1 MAAIAGPAI
10 NKMSKISRRDLLQ
23 FIGAGGVGV
32 AGGILYGEGVQRNV
46 EFLIPQV
53 VPPEDYSPGVAT
65 WYNTVCNQCSA
76 GCGISVRIREGKAK
90 KIEGNPVHPVSQG
103 RLCARGQ
110 AGLNVLYNPDRIRT
124 PLQNAAQRGS
134 GNYAE
139 ISWDEALTTL
149 GSRIGRLKI
158 EGKAGRVRLLTGRT
172 RGHLDELFAQ
182 FMGLLGSEHYQQY
195 DFTYPAAIRAANRIS
210 FGVDQLPY
218 YDIKHADFLL
228 SFGAD
233 YLGTWLSPV
242 HHSLAYG
249 HLRQGRQGRR
259 GKTVQIEPRMSLSGA
274 AADEWI
280 AARPG
285 TEGLLALGIAH
296 ALVNAGNYL
305 GSDRDEW
312 SIALEAYSPSTV
324 SAETDVSE
332 ESIVRLATE
341 FSAPGTSLAIAGGA
355 TAAGTNAVA
364 SVVAVNALNYL
375 AGNLGQRGGVIFN
388 SDPAFSATAGSRQ
401 AGLRGM
407 LDLVEAMEAGDVE
420 VLLVHDTNPVYAL
433 PENVR
438 FRRAMENVPLI
449 VALSSF
455 HDETTAM
462 ADFILPTNTYL
473 ESWGDDVPD
482 PGVGFPVASISQPVV
497 AKLYDTLAVGDIILL
512 LARRIGGELPIRLHW
527 ATMEEFIKERW
538 REEYELRSAAGED
551 QDFEAFWRASLEAG
565 VWGQPGAATGDESV
579 PSSSSMIASITDPV
593 SKFAGSESDYPFVLH
608 PYLTATF
615 TDGRGANLPWLQEL
629 PDPMTSVVYG
639 SWAELNPV
647 TADELG
653 IREGDILEVESP
665 AGSIR
670 VPALIFPAIR
680 PGVIAIPIG
689 QGHSAYGRY
698 ASDRGVNPIHIVA
711 TQVDDQSGDLAWA
724 ATRVKIK
731 RTGERLHIIKTDG
744 VTRTLGRQIL
754 GPKNDH
760 A

>member
-1 MAAIAGPAI
+1 
-10 NKMSKISRRDLLQ
+10 MSKISRRDLLQ
-23 FIGAGGVGV
+23 YIGAGGIGAVGGV
-32 AGGILYGEGVQRNV
+32 LYGESVQRNV
-46 EFLIPQV
+46 ELLIPQV

-110 AGLNVLYNPDRIRT
+110 AGLNVLYNPDRIRM
-124 PLQNAAQRGS
+124 PLRNTGQRGS
-134 GNYAE
+134 GNFEE
-139 ISWDEALTTL
+139 ISWDETLTTVASRL
-149 GSRIGRLKI
+149 GRIKI
-158 EGKAGRVRLLTGRT
+158 EGEASRVRLLSGRV

-182 FMGLLGSEHYQQY
+182 FMSLLGSDHYQQY
-195 DFTYPAAIRAANRIS
+195 DFTYPSALMAANKMS
-210 FGVDQLPY
+210 FGIDVLPY
-218 YDIKHADFLL
+218 YDIKNADFLL

-249 HLRQGRQGRR
+249 HLRQGRQGQR

-296 ALVNAGNYL
+296 ALVSAGHYL
-305 GSDRDEW
+305 GGDRDEW
-312 SIALEAYSPSTV
+312 SSALQAYSPSQV
-324 SAETDVSE
+324 SAATEVSE
-332 ESIVRLATE
+332 NTIARIARE
-341 FSAPGTSLAIAGGA
+341 FSASTASLAIAGGA

-364 SVVAVNALNYL
+364 SIVAVNALNYL
-375 AGNLGQRGGVIFN
+375 AANLNQPGGIIFN
-388 SDPAFSATAGSRQ
+388 TEPAFSDTSGSTQ
-401 AGLRGM
+401 AGLQGM
-407 LDLVEAMEAGDVE
+407 LDLVAAMEAGDVE
-420 VLLVHDTNPVYAL
+420 VLLVHDTNPVFAL
-433 PENVR
+433 PANVG
-438 FRRAMENVPLI
+438 FRQAMKNVPLI

-455 HDETTAM
+455 RDETTEM
-462 ADFILPTNTYL
+462 ADFILPTSTYL

-497 AKLYDTLAVGDIILL
+497 ATLYDTLPTGDIVLS
-512 LARRIGGELPIRLHW
+512 LARQIGGELPVSMHW

-538 REEYELRSAAGED
+538 REEFEERGTEAAD
-551 QDFEAFWRASLEAG
+551 QEFEEFWRAALEAG
-565 VWGQPGAATGDESV
+565 VWGQPGAAAGDQAL
-579 PSSSSMIASITDPV
+579 PSSSSIIASISDPV
-593 SKFAGSESDYPFVLH
+593 SEFAGDSSAYPLVLH

-615 TDGRGANLPWLQEL
+615 LDGRGANLPWLQEL

-653 IREGDILEVESP
+653 IREGDVLDVESA
-665 AGSIR
+665 AGTVR
-670 VPALIFPAIR
+670 VPALIFPAIK
-680 PGVIAIPIG
+680 PGVVAMPIG
-689 QGHSAYGRY
+689 QGHAAYGRY
-698 ASDRGVNPIHIVA
+698 AKDRGVNPIHIVA
-711 TQVDDQSGDLAWA
+711 TLMDDRAGDLAWA

-731 RTGERLHIIKTDG
+731 NTGERLHIIKTDG

-754 GPKNDH
+754 GPGNDH
-760 A
+760 G

>member
-1 MAAIAGPAI
+1 MP
-10 NKMSKISRRDLLQ
+10 KISRRDLLK
-23 FIGAGGVGV
+23 FVGAGSVGV
-32 AGGILYGEGVQRNV
+32 AGGILYGEGVQREV

-53 VPPEDYSPGVAT
+53 LPPEDYSPGVAS

-124 PLQNAAQRGS
+124 PLRNAAQRGS
-134 GNYAE
+134 GNFAE
-139 ISWDEALTTL
+139 TKWDEALTTI

-158 EGKAGRVRLLTGRT
+158 EGKASRVRLLTGRV
-172 RGHLDELFAQ
+172 RGHLDELLVQ

-195 DFTYPAAIRAANRIS
+195 DFTYPAAIQAANRIS

-242 HHSLAYG
+242 HNSLAYG
-249 HLRQGRQGRR
+249 HLRQGRQGQR

-296 ALVNAGNYL
+296 ALVSAGNYP
-305 GSDRDEW
+305 GNDRGEW
-312 SIALEAYSPSTV
+312 LIALEPYSPAKV
-324 SAETDVSE
+324 ADATDVPADT
-332 ESIVRLATE
+332 IARLAGE
-341 FSAPGTSLAIAGGA
+341 FSASKTSLAIAGGA

-375 AGNLGQRGGVIFN
+375 VGNLGQRGGVIFN

-401 AGLRGM
+401 AGLQGM

-420 VLLVHDTNPVYAL
+420 VLLLHDANPVYAL
-433 PENVR
+433 PASVR
-438 FRRAMENVPLI
+438 FRQAMENVPLV

-462 ADFILPTNTYL
+462 ADFILPTSTYL

-497 AKLYDTLAVGDIILL
+497 AKLYDTLPVGDIMLS
-512 LARRIGGELPIRLHW
+512 LARQIGGELPIRMYW
-527 ATMEEFIKERW
+527 RTTEEFIKERW
-538 REEYELRSAAGED
+538 REEYELRAAED
-551 QDFEAFWRASLEAG
+551 ENHDFEAFWQAALEAG
-565 VWGQPGAATGDESV
+565 VWGQPGAVSSDQAV
-579 PSSSSMIASITDPV
+579 LLSSSMIASIADPV
-593 SKFAGSESDYPFVLH
+593 SKFAGGESDYPFVLH
-608 PYLTATF
+608 PFLTATF
-615 TDGRGANLPWLQEL
+615 LDGRGANLPWLQEL

-653 IREGDILEVESP
+653 IREGDLLDIESP
-665 AGSIR
+665 AGSVR
-670 VPALIFPAIR
+670 VPALIFPTIR
-680 PGVIAIPIG
+680 PFVVAMPIG
-689 QGHSAYGRY
+689 QGHTGYGRY
-698 ASDRGVNPIHIVA
+698 AANRGINPIHIVA
-711 TQVDDQSGDLAWA
+711 TQVDEQSGDLAWA
-724 ATRVKIK
+724 ATRVKVK
-731 RTGERLHIIKTDG
+731 PTGERLPIIKTDG

-754 GPKNDH
+754 GPGNGH

>member
-1 MAAIAGPAI
+1 MP
-10 NKMSKISRRDLLQ
+10 KISRRDLLQ
-23 FIGAGGVGV
+23 YIGAGGIGV

-53 VPPEDYSPGVAT
+53 VPPEDYSPGVAS

-110 AGLNVLYNPDRIRT
+110 AGLNALYNPDRIRT
-124 PLQNAAQRGS
+124 PLQNAGQRGS
-134 GNYAE
+134 GNAVE
-139 ISWDEALTTL
+139 ISWDEALTTI

-158 EGKAGRVRLLTGRT
+158 EGKANRVRLLTGRT

-182 FMGLLGSEHYQQY
+182 FMDLLGSDHYQQY
-195 DFTYPAAIRAANRIS
+195 DFTYPGAIRAANRIS
-210 FGVDQLPY
+210 FGVEQLPY
-218 YDIKHADFLL
+218 YDIKHTDFLL

-249 HLRQGRQGRR
+249 HLRQGRDGRR

-274 AADEWI
+274 SADEWI
-280 AARPG
+280 VARPG

-296 ALVNAGNYL
+296 ALVSKGHYQA
-305 GSDRDEW
+305 SDRDEW
-312 SIALEAYSPSTV
+312 STALAAYSPSMV
-324 SAETDVSE
+324 SAETEVSE
-332 ESIVRLATE
+332 ETIARIATE
-341 FSAPGTSLAIAGGA
+341 FGESASSLAIAGGA
-355 TAAGTNAVA
+355 VAAGTNAVA
-364 SVVAVNALNYL
+364 SVVAVNALNHL
-375 AGNLGQRGGVIFN
+375 AGNLGKPGGVIFN
-388 SDPAFSATAGSRQ
+388 SESAFPAVTGSR
-401 AGLRGM
+401 AASHRDM
-407 LDLVEAMEAGDVE
+407 LDLVAAMQAGEVD
-420 VLLVHDTNPVYAL
+420 VLLVHDTNPVFAL
-433 PENVR
+433 PDSVG
-438 FRRAMENVPLI
+438 FRQAMENVPLI

-455 HDETTAM
+455 PDETTEM
-462 ADFILPTNTYL
+462 ANLILPTNTYL

-482 PGVGFPVASISQPVV
+482 PGVGFPVVSISQPVV
-497 AKLYDTLAVGDIILL
+497 ATLYDTLPAGDILL
-512 LARRIGGELPIRLHW
+512 SLARRIGGELPIRLHW

-538 REEYELRSAAGED
+538 REEYDTRGSDEEG
-551 QDFEAFWRASLEAG
+551 QDFDAFWAAAVEAG
-565 VWGQPGAATGDESV
+565 VWGQPGVVAGDQPV
-579 PSSSSMIASITDPV
+579 PSGSSTIAAIADPV
-593 SKFAGSESDYPFVLH
+593 SKFAGDESDYPFVLH

-653 IREGDILEVESP
+653 VRDGDVLEVESP
-665 AGSIR
+665 AGSVR
-670 VPALIFPAIR
+670 VPVLIFPAIR

-689 QGHSAYGRY
+689 QGHAAYGRY
-698 ASDRGVNPIHIVA
+698 ASDRGINPIHIVA
-711 TQVDDQSGDLAWA
+711 TLTDDQSGDLAWA
-724 ATRVKIK
+724 ATRVRIK
-731 RTGERLHIIKTDG
+731 PTGERLHIIRTDG

-754 GPKNDH
+754 GPKNGH